1 MKKSLLSCLFL
12 ATIHLCAQTETD
24 GLMMPKKMLCLG
36 GIYQNSTWNDYWEG
50 TFKRE
55 NLNLGTVTTNTFM
68 FMPNYG
74 ITDELNLLVG
84 ANYVTTN
91 ASAGTLLGQK
101 GFQNISFTLKFKAL
115 EKKNKKS
122 TFSLIGLAG
131 FTVPMSDY
139 NPDYLP
145 LSLGLGCKEGIFRIM
160 GDYQYGKFT
169 ATLSGAYIR
178 RGNIKIDR
186 DAYFTNDEYIYSNEV
201 IMPDVITNTMRIGF
215 RSNQFVAD
223 IAYENMITLGKIFD
237 ITRNNMPFPSNTM
250 NQSKIGINGKFNF
263 KKPNGLA
270 LVGGY
275 TKVLEGRN
283 VGQAKTFYTGIFYV
297 LNFNKK
303 LKK

>member
-1 MKKSLLSCLFL
+1 MKKLLLSCLFL
-12 ATIHLCAQTETD
+12 ATINLCAQTETD
-24 GLMMPKKMLCLG
+24 GLMMPKKMLCVG
-36 GIYQNSTWNDYWEG
+36 AIYQYSNWTDYWEG

-55 NLNLGTVTTNTFM
+55 NLNLGTVSTTTLM

-74 ITDELNLLVG
+74 ITDKLNVLAG

-101 GFQNISFTLKFKAL
+101 GFQNFSLSLKYKAL

-131 FTVPMSDY
+131 FSVPMSNY

-145 LSLGLGCKEGIFRIM
+145 LSLGLGTKEVNFRLM

-169 ATLSGAYIR
+169 TTLSGAYIHR
-178 RGNIKIDR
+178 ANIKIDR
-186 DAYFTNDEYIYSNEV
+186 DAYYTNDEYIYSNEV
-201 IMPDVITNTMRIGF
+201 FMPDMITNNIRFGY
-215 RSNQFVAD
+215 RSDRFVAD
-223 IAYENMITLGKIFD
+223 ISYDNMITLGKTFD
-237 ITRNNMPFPSNTM
+237 ISKNNMPFPSNTM

-263 KKPNGLA
+263 KKPSGMA
-270 LVGGY
+270 FVGGY
-275 TKVLEGRN
+275 NKVITGRN
-283 VGQAKTFYTGIFYV
+283 VGQSRTFYAGIFYV

-303 LKK
+303 